1 MLPTSGGPRART
13 DRALGASADGGRL
26 RRSRGEWRV
35 VVPVLDEAAALP
47 ALLAEIAAIPGLLER
62 TVFVDNGSTDESAAL
77 IRAAGGRVVE
87 EARRGYGFACLAG
100 VAAAF
105 EPASLEPATG
115 ARTTVGQMIVGPSTG
130 ARTTVEPGTSPRP
143 PAVRAVAF
151 MEADGTDDPVEL
163 HRLVGPV
170 LARDVDLLVGSRRRA
185 VRAGAPMAPHQRWG
199 NVAAVT
205 GMRVLFGI
213 SLPDNGP
220 FRAIRL
226 DLLDELGM
234 EPRGYAWTTEMVVKA
249 HLSGARVSWV
259 DTHYRARAGRSK
271 ISGTLRGTAGAFRG
285 IFGTLLRLRLR
296 GGVRMGRRRRSG
308 RIVRQ

>member
-1 MLPTSGGPRART
+1 MPPFPDALRART
-13 DRALGASADGGRL
+13 ARALSASADRGTFH
-26 RRSRGEWRV
+26 RSHGEWRV

-47 ALLAEIAAIPGLLER
+47 ALLAEMAAIPGLLER

-77 IRAAGGRVVE
+77 IRAAGGRVVWE
-87 EARRGYGFACLAG
+87 SRRGYGVACLAG

-105 EPASLEPATG
+105 EPASLEPASLKLTSG
-115 ARTTVGQMIVGPSTG
+115 GRTTVDP
-130 ARTTVEPGTSPRP
+130 ATSPRP
-143 PAVRAVAF
+143 PGVRAVAF
-151 MEADGTDDPVEL
+151 MEADGTDDPEEL
-163 HRLVGPV
+163 PRLVGPV
-170 LARDVDLLVGSRRRA
+170 LAGDVDLLVGSRRRA